1 MTILYLKVLIKL
13 ENSYS
18 YDSIKNNLAVITENI
33 NEAVLKYRSSGTKV
47 SIMAVTKT
55 VPAEVV
61 NWVFD
66 WGLDLLGEN
75 RVQEFLSKKDV
86 YLNRTP
92 AGQAPEIHFIG
103 HLQTN
108 KVKYIINDVNMIQS
122 VDSVKLA
129 QEINRLASAHNKT
142 MDILCEVN
150 IGGEDSK
157 SGIAPDS
164 LTELLEA
171 AASMENLRVRGLMTI
186 PPPASG
192 DIFLGRMEELFHK
205 VRDMDIRGVS
215 MDVLSMGMTH
225 DYTDAVKHGS
235 TLVRIGTGLFGA
247 RDYSKK

>member
-1 MTILYLKVLIKL
+1 MTDAFGCV
-13 ENSYS
+13 N
-18 YDSIKNNLAVITENI
+18 DNLAAIRGNI
-33 NEAVLKYRSSGTKV
+33 AEAADKCGRRPEDVR
-47 SIMAVTKT
+47 IMAVTKT
-55 VPAEVV
+55 VAPEAV
-61 NWVFD
+61 NRAVEL
-66 WGLDLLGEN
+66 GVGLLGEN
-75 RVQEFLSKKDV
+75 RVQEFLSKQDA
-86 YLNRTP
+86 YDSS
-92 AGQAPEIHFIG
+92 AEIHFIG

-108 KVKYIINDVNMIQS
+108 KVKDIIEPMSMIQS

-205 VRDMDIRGVS
+205 VRDMNIRGVS